1 MKYRLK
7 EETTELTK
15 ALTIAGIIIVIVCFL
30 LSRFNEIMVWIGKFI
45 NVSMPFIFGMA
56 IAFLLTPIVVYV
68 ESKLLTKSKIKDSMK
83 RIIGVVCAVLFLIL
97 LIGGILALLIPQL
110 YVSVMTLSGA
120 MGQYIDEAQ
129 KFISNLS
136 INSTFYE
143 KILEYLF
150 AYGEQI
156 VNVTIEGM
164 QQYLPQILNYSWGF
178 VIRILNFFVGVF
190 IAVYILL
197 SKERFGLQFKKL
209 LFAVFPLN
217 FANRTIKLSRL
228 TTHMLNSFVVGKFID
243 SVIIGII
250 CFVGML
256 IFKMPYAVL
265 ISFIVGV
272 TNMIPVFGPFIGA
285 IPGIFILLMANPI
298 SAVWFALWIL
308 ALQQF
313 DGNILGPYILGDSLG
328 LPSLWIMFSII
339 VGGGFFGVVGMFL
352 GVPLFSV
359 IYIVIKEFV
368 ENRLK
373 KKELEV
379 EKL

>member
-285 IPGIFILLMANPI
+285 IPGIFILLMADPI

-368 ENRLK
+368 ENRLR